1 MKTIQLA
8 GSVCI
13 SIFLS
18 SCSQFQTDNTV
29 QPTVRSNEVAEANI
43 NLGMEYMKQGDY
55 TKALEKLK
63 KAQAADPGFPSVY
76 NALGLL
82 YQQLGEADKA
92 EQNYKRALNLNA
104 SDPST
109 LNNYG
114 FFLCQSGRYEEAEAA
129 FLKAADNPLYKTPE
143 IAISN
148 AGTCALINGYTEVA
162 ETHFRNAL
170 KINSRIPTVLI
181 QMSELSYN
189 QGKYLNARGYLQ
201 RYLAIDKHTPKSL
214 WLGIRIE
221 RELGDKDALS
231 SYALLLRN
239 NYPESEEAQLLRESG
254 GN

>member
-8 GSVCI
+8 STVCI
-13 SIFLS
+13 FLFLS
-18 SCSQFQTDNTV
+18 ACSQIHTENSV
-29 QPTVRSNEVAEANI
+29 QPTVRSNEIAEANI
-43 NLGMEYMKQGDY
+43 NLGMEYLKRGEY
-55 TKALEKLK
+55 AKSLEKLK
-63 KAQAADPGFPSVY
+63 KAQEADPGYPSVY
-76 NALGLL
+76 NAFGLL

-92 EQNYKRALNLNA
+92 EQNYKRALSLNA

-129 FLKAADNPLYKTPE
+129 FLKAANNPLYKSPE

-148 AGTCALINGYTEVA
+148 AGTCALINGYTEAA

-170 KINSRIPTVLI
+170 NKNPRISTALY
-181 QMSELSYN
+181 QMSKLSYN

-201 RYLAIDKHTPKSL
+201 RYLEIEKHTPKSL

-254 GN
+254 DN